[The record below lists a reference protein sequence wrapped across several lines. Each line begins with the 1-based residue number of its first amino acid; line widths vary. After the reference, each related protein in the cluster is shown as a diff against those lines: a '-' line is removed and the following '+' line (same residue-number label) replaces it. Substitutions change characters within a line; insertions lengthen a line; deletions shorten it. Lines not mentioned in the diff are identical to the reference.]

1 MRSLVRS
8 VHWLALPALF
18 VATALAQTAP
28 PAARPLPGRTQAR
41 SMVISRLGI
50 VATSQ
55 TLASQAGA
63 QILAEG
69 GSAADAAIAANAALG
84 VVEPM
89 MNGMGGDLFAIEY
102 DAKSGNIQ
110 GLNSSGWSPEKL
122 TPGLLKSKGYTR
134 MANTGIY
141 AVTVPGAVRGWQALH
156 EKYGKLPWKDLFQ
169 PAIYYAEHGYPVT
182 EWISEKWEL
191 QKRKLARDVNGRQV
205 FLINGGT
212 PQVGQVF
219 HNPEYA
225 AALRLV
231 AEQGPDAFYKGP
243 IAQAILATSNR
254 LGGVMTAEDLAD
266 YKPEWVTPISTH
278 YHGWNV
284 YELPPNTQGFGA
296 LEMLNIFAQYPL
308 GEWGFAD
315 PRSFYIETEAQKL
328 AYADLRKFDGDPK
341 FSKIPVSGLIS
352 VGYAK
357 ERAQSIQM
365 DHAGCDDPAGDPAR
379 FQADTIYMS
388 AVDSDGNIVSLIQ
401 SLYDEFG
408 SGVVVDHYGIMLQ
421 DRGALFVLTPGHPDE
436 LAGHKRPFHTLIPG
450 FMEKG
455 DLHIGFGIMGG
466 LNQAQAHAQYVSD
479 IVDHGMNIQAAMEAP
494 RFTNRSFGGCT
505 FQMENRIP
513 EAVQAALAAKGDKI
527 VLTNAYSDVMGG
539 GQAVEYNAATG
550 VKFAAS
556 DPRKDGEAVPQPAPS
571 GH

>member
-1 MRSLVRS
+1 
-8 VHWLALPALF
+8 
-18 VATALAQTAP
+18 
-28 PAARPLPGRTQAR
+28 
-41 SMVISRLGI
+41 MVISRLGI

-69 GSAADAAIAANAALG
+69 GSAADAAIAANATLG

-102 DAKSGNIQ
+102 NAKSGAIS

-122 TPGLLKSKGYTR
+122 TPALLKSKGYTR

-182 EWISEKWEL
+182 EWISEKWAA
-191 QKRKLARDVNGRQV
+191 QKRKLARDANGRQV
-205 FLINGGT
+205 FLVNGDT

-219 HNPEYA
+219 RNPAYA

-231 AEQGPDAFYKGP
+231 AAQGPDAFYKGP

-266 YKPEWVTPISTH
+266 YQPEWVTPISTD
-278 YHGWNV
+278 YHGWKV

-308 GEWGFAD
+308 GAWGFAD
-315 PRSFYIETEAQKL
+315 PRSFYVETEAQKL

-341 FSKIPVSGLIS
+341 FSKIPIAGLIS
-352 VGYAK
+352 VGYAQQ
-357 ERAQSIQM
+357 RAQSIQM
-365 DHAGCDDPAGDPAR
+365 DHAGCDAPAGDPAR

-388 AVDSDGNIVSLIQ
+388 AIDADGNIVSLIQ

-513 EAVQAALAAKGDKI
+513 EAVRAALSAKGDTI
-527 VLTNAYSDVMGG
+527 RLTNAYSDVMGG

-550 VKFAAS
+550 VKYAAS
-556 DPRKDGEAVPQPAPS
+556 DPRKDGEAVPQPAPI

>member
-69 GSAADAAIAANAALG
+69 GSAADAAIAANATLG

-182 EWISEKWEL
+182 EWISEEWEL

-539 GQAVEYNAATG
+539 GQAVEYNSATG

-556 DPRKDGEAVPQPAPS
+556 DPRKDGEAVPQPAPI

>member
-1 MRSLVRS
+1 MRSLVHS
-8 VHWLALPALF
+8 ASWLAVPALF
-18 VATALAQTAP
+18 AVAALGQTAP

-102 DAKSGNIQ
+102 DAKSGKIQ

-122 TPGLLKSKGYTR
+122 TPALLKSKGYTR

-141 AVTVPGAVRGWQALH
+141 AVTVPGLVRGWQALH

-182 EWISEKWEL
+182 EWIAEKWEL

-205 FLINGGT
+205 FLMNGET

-266 YKPEWVTPISTH
+266 YKPEWVTPISTN

-315 PRSFYIETEAQKL
+315 PRSFYVETEAQKL
-328 AYADLRKFDGDPK
+328 AYSDLRKFDGDPK

-357 ERAQSIQM
+357 QRAQSIQM
-365 DHAGCDDPAGDPAR
+365 DHAACDAPAGDPAR

-388 AVDSDGNIVSLIQ
+388 AIDSDGNIVSLIQ

-513 EAVQAALAAKGDKI
+513 EAVRAALSAKGDTI
-527 VLTNAYSDVMGG
+527 RL
-539 GQAVEYNAATG
+539 
-550 VKFAAS
+550 
-556 DPRKDGEAVPQPAPS
+556 
-571 GH
+571 

>member
-8 VHWLALPALF
+8 AHWLALPALF
-18 VATALAQTAP
+18 AATVLAQTAP

-122 TPGLLKSKGYTR
+122 TPALLKAKGYTR

-205 FLINGGT
+205 FLVNGET

-219 HNPEYA
+219 HNPAYA

-513 EAVQAALAAKGDKI
+513 EAVRAALAAKGDKI

-539 GQAVEYNAATG
+539 GQAVEYNSATG

-556 DPRKDGEAVPQPAPS
+556 DPRKDGEAVPQPAPI

>member
-1 MRSLVRS
+1 
-8 VHWLALPALF
+8 
-18 VATALAQTAP
+18 
-28 PAARPLPGRTQAR
+28 
-41 SMVISRLGI
+41 MVISRLGI

-69 GSAADAAIAANAALG
+69 GSAADAAIAANATLG

-102 DAKSGNIQ
+102 NAKSGAIS

-122 TPGLLKSKGYTR
+122 TPALLKSKGYTR

-182 EWISEKWEL
+182 EWISEKWAA

-205 FLINGGT
+205 FLVNGDT

-219 HNPEYA
+219 RNPAYA

-231 AEQGPDAFYKGP
+231 AAQGPDAFYKGP

-266 YKPEWVTPISTH
+266 YQPEWVTPISTD
-278 YHGWNV
+278 YHGWKV

-308 GEWGFAD
+308 GAWGFAD
-315 PRSFYIETEAQKL
+315 PRSFYVETEAQKL

-341 FSKIPVSGLIS
+341 FSKIPIAGLIS
-352 VGYAK
+352 VGYAQQ
-357 ERAQSIQM
+357 RAQSIQM
-365 DHAGCDDPAGDPAR
+365 DHAGCDAPAGDPAR

-388 AVDSDGNIVSLIQ
+388 AIDADGNIVSLIQ

-513 EAVQAALAAKGDKI
+513 EAVRAALSAKGDTI
-527 VLTNAYSDVMGG
+527 RLTNAYSDVMGG

-550 VKFAAS
+550 VKYAAS
-556 DPRKDGEAVPQPAPS
+556 DPRKDGEAVPQPAPI